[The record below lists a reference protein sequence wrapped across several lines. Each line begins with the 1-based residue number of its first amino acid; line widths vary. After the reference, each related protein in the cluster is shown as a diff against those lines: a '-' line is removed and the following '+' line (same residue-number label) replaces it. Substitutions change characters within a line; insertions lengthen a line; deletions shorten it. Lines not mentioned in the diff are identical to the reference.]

1 MARWCIAVD
10 NARRPTSDADESSPV
25 SKRKR
30 KFAPSNITFTLP
42 DGKKVKLAIPLLK
55 DNRVPIPMTR
65 LPSRTSPH
73 ITPR

>member
-30 KFAPSNITFTLP
+30 KLAPSNITFTLP
-42 DGKKVKLAIPLLK
+42 DGKKVKLGE
-55 DNRVPIPMTR
+55 RR
-65 LPSRTSPH
+65 ESP
-73 ITPR
+73 ITPELAEAIGLEEYCRRKRDD